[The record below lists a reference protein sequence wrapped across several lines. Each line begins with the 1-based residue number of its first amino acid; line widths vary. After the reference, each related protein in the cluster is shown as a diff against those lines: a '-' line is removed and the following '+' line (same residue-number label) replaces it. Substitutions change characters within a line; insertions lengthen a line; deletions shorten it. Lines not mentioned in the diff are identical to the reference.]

1 MKHLCTLLVLLSS
14 WLSALAQQVQ
24 PVISRQE
31 RREVSRPKPAASQLR
46 TVAPVKATIMR
57 PLPSGRLAAVTS
69 ETFAYSE
76 TIVTW
81 TVPAGVTSLT
91 IEARGAEGGTSPKSV
106 YAPGKGAIITGKAT
120 VTPGQQLSIL
130 VGGQY
135 IGLPSGGGGSFVV
148 TGSNP
153 IQPLIVAGGGGGSGG
168 AGGNTINLDSESK
181 HGQLT
186 NNGGAGTAP
195 NNGGGAGGTGG
206 NGGSIAGLED
216 PAAGGGGLFTNGQN
230 APQYQVSG
238 GRAFVN
244 GGAGGLFGAAGFG
257 GGGLGYYQTVGF
269 LAAVGGG
276 GGGYSGGGSA
286 GVINDIGSGVGGGG
300 GSFNID
306 PNGTATTGAQDGNS
320 GNGLV
325 IISYVQTLPIRYV
338 KQDGTGDGSSWQ
350 QASGDLQTMIDAE
363 GVQEVW
369 VAQGLYKPTTGT
381 DRSVSFVMKAGVKII
396 GGFVGTEGQ
405 LGDRPTITP
414 ITGQPSNSILSGDLN
429 GDDGPNFAN
438 TSDNSYHVIRND
450 GNRLDNTAVLD
461 GFVISGGNANG
472 NGNIDT
478 RGGAIYNLGSS
489 PSLINCSLQNNS
501 AAINGGAIYNVNG
514 NLGLINCSFQNNTAS
529 NGGAIYNNIS
539 SPSLVNCSLQNN
551 SATSNGGAVYNNI
564 SSPSLVNCSLQ
575 NNSAILGGGAIYNL
589 GNSSPSLTNSVVWN
603 NGAVS
608 TFLSSTFGNNE
619 NLTLTISYS
628 LLEPSVNNYTD
639 GGNNLITTVSPFV
652 SGNSV
657 ALNACSPAINTGNSE
672 AYNQAGGGN
681 TDLAGNPRQ
690 YNGGV
695 IDRGAYEYQGN
706 PTTLTVSNPAISTA
720 TVGQGFSQSF
730 TAQGGSGNYSFSV
743 VSANL
748 PSSLSLSVSGVL
760 SGTPTQ
766 AGRYSVLVSAQDASG
781 CVGVA
786 SSAYTLTITDAT
798 PVLTGFAA
806 SPNVVC
812 VGSPVTFT
820 ATVGN
825 VTGLYNYT
833 LSSGSSAPISGTA
846 NGNFSQNVTA
856 SGQSTQ
862 SFTLTVSDGGALATA
877 VTSLTVTP
885 SDVTRL
891 YVKANATGANTGLSW
906 QDAFTDLQSAL
917 KYPCTGN
924 LTEIWIARGVY
935 KPVTKPANQITQS
948 DRLIGFA
955 MLPGVAIY
963 GGFEGSEV
971 DLDQRPAI
979 SLSNPSSTT
988 LSADIDGDGTLA
1000 GNSYCI
1006 VNNTHNLTSTAI
1018 LDGAVI
1024 TPPQSGTNS
1033 GAIMN
1038 YSGSN
1043 YGVECSPQYRNLLF
1057 TGYTA
1062 GPGVASGYCVANN
1075 ALINGNTSPSFV
1087 NCVFRNNQAG
1097 DRPSGG
1103 LVYNYTAGTPGQ
1115 NTSLL
1120 KPTFINCIIANYTGE
1135 AFLDNDQYG
1144 TGQLQTQFINC
1155 SLLNLAGGL
1164 AKNTTSQS
1172 TTPIDI
1178 QLINSVLWNTSGAN
1192 TFRDGYGNPL
1202 FNVTAQYS
1210 LLDQAITGYTSGPG
1224 NLTITASP
1232 FVSASDLNLPNTSP
1246 AVNAGNPN
1254 SVTVASGPYSATNL
1268 PQTDAAANPRIA
1280 GGRVDMGALEV
1291 QNPVLPTPSLSGTKT
1306 VSGSFSPG
1314 GTITYTIVLTN
1325 TGLGAQSDN
1334 AGNEFTDE
1342 LPTGLS
1348 LVTASASTGTA
1359 IADVGN
1365 RTITWNGSIPGGGLT
1380 TITIMATVNPG
1391 TGGQLISNQGTINFD
1406 SDGNGTNENTALTDD
1421 PGTAGPNNPTSFTVV
1436 CPNLVVSNPATTT
1449 ATVGQPFS
1457 QSFTAQGGSGNY
1469 SFSVV
1474 SANLPSSLSLS
1485 ASGVLSGTPTAAG
1498 SYSVLVQASDANGCV
1513 GVASQAY
1520 TLTVTDATPILSGFA
1535 ASPNV
1540 VCVGSPVTFTA
1551 TVGNVTGPYNYTL
1564 SSGSSAPTIG
1574 MANGNFSQNVTA
1586 SGQGAQ
1592 SVTLTVSSNGQVA
1605 SAVTSLTVSVPA
1617 SLSLTSSGPL
1627 SFTNASV
1634 TLTAT
1639 PGFASYVFSSG
1650 AAQQGGSSGNTAR
1663 VSTVGLYSVTATTSG
1678 GCSVT
1683 ASTTVTGGSSSL
1695 TVCRGGT
1702 AVISVVVSGSP
1713 VKYEWYKNSLT
1724 TPKIMESPQLFRGT
1738 ATSSLTIINA
1748 QTNTQGDFY
1757 LKTTDGAGTVT
1768 VYGPYRL
1775 YVDASCRAREGAEV
1789 AIAESALE
1797 VSVLGNPLVNGQLR
1811 AVVKGAAGQPLAVKL
1826 INAQGYSL
1834 RQQDWK
1840 SAAQEQTVEWDVSN
1854 QAAGVYMLYVHTA
1867 GQTRQLKVVKL

>member
-1 MKHLCTLLVLLSS
+1 
-14 WLSALAQQVQ
+14 
-24 PVISRQE
+24 
-31 RREVSRPKPAASQLR
+31 
-46 TVAPVKATIMR
+46 MR

-135 IGLPSGGGGSFVV
+135 IALPSGGGGSFVV

-168 AGGNTINLDSESK
+168 AAGNTINLDSESK

-257 GGGLGYYQTVGF
+257 GGGLGYYQTTGF

-286 GVINDIGSGVGGGG
+286 GIIYDIGSGVGGGG
-300 GSFNID
+300 GSFSID

-350 QASGDLQTMIDAE
+350 QASGDLQAMIDAE

-381 DRSVSFVMKAGVKII
+381 DRSISFVMKAGVKVI

-438 TSDNSYHVIRND
+438 TSDNSYHIIRND

-478 RGGAIYNLGSS
+478 RGGAIYNLGSN

-529 NGGAIYNNIS
+529 NGGAIYNNVS

-551 SATSNGGAVYNNI
+551 SATSNGGAIYNNI

-575 NNSAILGGGAIYNL
+575 GNTATIDGGAIYNRD
-589 GNSSPSLTNSVVWN
+589 NSNTNLINSV
-603 NGAVS
+603 
-608 TFLSSTFGNNE
+608 FFGNGGANTFV
-619 NLTLTISYS
+619 LTGVGSLSASYS
-628 LLEPSVNNYTD
+628 VFEPSVSGYTD
-639 GGNNLITTVSPFV
+639 AGNNLTTTLTPFV
-652 SGNSV
+652 STTSTQ
-657 ALNACSPAINTGNSE
+657 LRDCSPAINTGSNA
-672 AYNQAGGGN
+672 AYSSANGPS
-681 TDLAGNPRQ
+681 TDLAGATRQ

-695 IDRGAYEYQGN
+695 IDRGAYKYQGT
-706 PTTLTVSNPAISTA
+706 PTSLTVSNPAISTA
-720 TVGQGFSQSF
+720 TVGQPFSQSF
-730 TAQGGSGNYSFSV
+730 TAQGGSGSYSYSV

-748 PSSLSLSVSGVL
+748 PSSLSLSASGVL

-766 AGRYSVLVSAQDASG
+766 AGSYSVLVSAQDASG

-798 PVLTGFAA
+798 PILTGFAA
-806 SPNVVC
+806 SLNVVC

-825 VTGLYNYT
+825 VTGLYTYT
-833 LSSGSSAPISGTA
+833 LSNGSSTPTSGTA

-856 SGQSTQ
+856 SGPGTQ
-862 SFTLTVSDGGALATA
+862 SFTLTVS
-877 VTSLTVTP
+877 
-885 SDVTRL
+885 R
-891 YVKANATGANTGLSW
+891 
-906 QDAFTDLQSAL
+906 
-917 KYPCTGN
+917 
-924 LTEIWIARGVY
+924 
-935 KPVTKPANQITQS
+935 
-948 DRLIGFA
+948 
-955 MLPGVAIY
+955 
-963 GGFEGSEV
+963 
-971 DLDQRPAI
+971 
-979 SLSNPSSTT
+979 
-988 LSADIDGDGTLA
+988 
-1000 GNSYCI
+1000 
-1006 VNNTHNLTSTAI
+1006 
-1018 LDGAVI
+1018 
-1024 TPPQSGTNS
+1024 
-1033 GAIMN
+1033 
-1038 YSGSN
+1038 
-1043 YGVECSPQYRNLLF
+1043 
-1057 TGYTA
+1057 
-1062 GPGVASGYCVANN
+1062 
-1075 ALINGNTSPSFV
+1075 
-1087 NCVFRNNQAG
+1087 
-1097 DRPSGG
+1097 
-1103 LVYNYTAGTPGQ
+1103 
-1115 NTSLL
+1115 
-1120 KPTFINCIIANYTGE
+1120 
-1135 AFLDNDQYG
+1135 
-1144 TGQLQTQFINC
+1144 
-1155 SLLNLAGGL
+1155 
-1164 AKNTTSQS
+1164 
-1172 TTPIDI
+1172 
-1178 QLINSVLWNTSGAN
+1178 
-1192 TFRDGYGNPL
+1192 
-1202 FNVTAQYS
+1202 
-1210 LLDQAITGYTSGPG
+1210 
-1224 NLTITASP
+1224 
-1232 FVSASDLNLPNTSP
+1232 
-1246 AVNAGNPN
+1246 
-1254 SVTVASGPYSATNL
+1254 
-1268 PQTDAAANPRIA
+1268 
-1280 GGRVDMGALEV
+1280 
-1291 QNPVLPTPSLSGTKT
+1291 
-1306 VSGSFSPG
+1306 
-1314 GTITYTIVLTN
+1314 
-1325 TGLGAQSDN
+1325 
-1334 AGNEFTDE
+1334 
-1342 LPTGLS
+1342 
-1348 LVTASASTGTA
+1348 
-1359 IADVGN
+1359 
-1365 RTITWNGSIPGGGLT
+1365 
-1380 TITIMATVNPG
+1380 
-1391 TGGQLISNQGTINFD
+1391 
-1406 SDGNGTNENTALTDD
+1406 
-1421 PGTAGPNNPTSFTVV
+1421 
-1436 CPNLVVSNPATTT
+1436 
-1449 ATVGQPFS
+1449 
-1457 QSFTAQGGSGNY
+1457 
-1469 SFSVV
+1469 
-1474 SANLPSSLSLS
+1474 
-1485 ASGVLSGTPTAAG
+1485 
-1498 SYSVLVQASDANGCV
+1498 
-1513 GVASQAY
+1513 
-1520 TLTVTDATPILSGFA
+1520 
-1535 ASPNV
+1535 
-1540 VCVGSPVTFTA
+1540 
-1551 TVGNVTGPYNYTL
+1551 
-1564 SSGSSAPTIG
+1564 
-1574 MANGNFSQNVTA
+1574 
-1586 SGQGAQ
+1586 
-1592 SVTLTVSSNGQVA
+1592 NGQVA
-1605 SAVTSLTVSVPA
+1605 SAVTSLTVNTPP

-1639 PGFASYVFSSG
+1639 AGFASYVFSSG

-1663 VSTVGLYSVTATTSG
+1663 VSTVGIYSVTATTSG

-1702 AVISVVVSGSP
+1702 AVISVAVSGSP

-1768 VYGPYRL
+1768 IYGPYRL
-1775 YVDASCRAREGAEV
+1775 YVDASCRARVGAEV

-1811 AVVKGAAGQPLAVKL
+1811 AVVKGAAGQPLTVKL

-1840 SAAQEQTVEWDVSN
+1840 SAAQEQTVEWDMSN